1 MTRGVSGPQI
11 PEYSC
16 QHRQKAA
23 KSEVF
28 SPERLLLGHC
38 HWNRKE
44 SVRRGRHRRWE
55 RRRTQKSMHSHPS
68 STLLG
73 ESAGITPGHSVAIGD
88 TAEA

>member
-1 MTRGVSGPQI
+1 MARGVSGPQI

-44 SVRRGRHRRWE
+44 SVRRGRHPAVGAQSP
-55 RRRTQKSMHSHPS
+55 RTLVSGFRYEVQLKLIFPVKQFARSR
-68 STLLG
+68 L
-73 ESAGITPGHSVAIGD
+73 
-88 TAEA
+88 